1 LTPSDP
7 NSPNYSR
14 SGCYGDPTRAT
25 SAKGEALLAAMLDD
39 LHEQAATFIAQ
50 GTEQHRQATVQSVLR

>member
-14 SGCYGDPTRAT
+14 SGSFGDPTRAT

-39 LHEQAATFIAQ
+39 LHEQAAAFIAQ
-50 GTEQHRQATVQSVLR
+50 GTEQHQSAPVQRAY